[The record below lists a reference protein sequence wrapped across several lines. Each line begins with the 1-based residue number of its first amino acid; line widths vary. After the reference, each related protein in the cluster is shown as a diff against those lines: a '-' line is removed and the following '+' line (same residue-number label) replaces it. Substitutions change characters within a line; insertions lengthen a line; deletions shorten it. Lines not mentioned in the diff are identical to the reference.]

1 MKEYGTDSIRNVALV
16 GHLGSGKTSLV
27 EAMLYNTGATTRL
40 GKVEDGTT
48 VSDFDEEEQRRK
60 ITVST
65 SLVAVEFD
73 NYKINILDTPGF
85 TDFVGEVKSAL
96 RVADAAI
103 IVVDAVA
110 GVEVG
115 TELVWQYCDE
125 FKLPRFVVIN
135 KMDRENANF
144 QRALESVKAL
154 SRGVKLVPVQLPWG
168 EKQDFKG
175 VIGILSM
182 KGRKGA
188 KGEIVDIPAEHKD
201 AAQKAHVA
209 MMEAAAEGEDE
220 LLEKY
225 LGGEELTHDEIK
237 HGFKRAV
244 DNGTFVP
251 VFVASVTGNVA
262 IVPILEGITRYM
274 PSPTEIPVL
283 HGEGKGGDEVVA
295 VSDTGALSAYVFKTT
310 ADPFVGKMTYFRVF
324 SGVLSSD
331 SRVWNHNR
339 NAEERLG
346 TLHVMRGKEQI
357 LVKQLHA
364 GDIATVAKLGL
375 TVTGDTL
382 GDKTHPIKLLMPTY
396 PPALYSVAVHPKSQT
411 DATKLGPTLTRL
423 CEEDPTLHWR
433 TEPAT
438 KQTLLEGL
446 GDQHIDVAIR
456 RAETRFGTGIT
467 IETPKV
473 PYRESITRANA
484 AQYRHKKQ
492 TGGAGQFG
500 EVHLRIEPLHEAVFE
515 FTDKLVGMNLSK
527 SYLPPIEKGI
537 KATMEQG
544 VIAGYPMGNVRVT
557 VYDGKMHEVDSKP
570 IAFEIAGREA
580 FKLAVQGAGP
590 VLLEPIMQ
598 VRIVVPEANMGDVLS
613 DLNTRRARVQGMEQD
628 GGRSVVTAEVPQAE
642 MLRYVTDLRS
652 ITQGR
657 GVFSMTYLRHE
668 TVPNNLTQQI
678 IAAAKKEK
686 GKAEEEE

>member
-1 MKEYGTDSIRNVALV
+1 MKEYGTESIRNVALV

-40 GKVEDGTT
+40 GKIEDGTT
-48 VSDFDEEEQRRK
+48 ISDFEEEEHRRR
-60 ITVST
+60 ISVNT
-65 SLVAVEFD
+65 SLVAIEFD
-73 NYKINILDTPGF
+73 NYKINLLDTPGF

-125 FKLPRFVVIN
+125 MNLPRFVVIN
-135 KMDRENANF
+135 KMDRDNANF
-144 QRALESVKAL
+144 QRTLESVQGL
-154 SRGVKLVPVQLPWG
+154 SKNVKLVPVQLPWG

-175 VIGILSM
+175 VVGILSM
-182 KGRKGA
+182 RLRRGA
-188 KGEIVDIPAEHKD
+188 KGEIDAIPSEYVT
-201 AAQKAHVA
+201 AAKKAHVD

-225 LGGEELTHDEIK
+225 LGGEELTSDEIQ

-251 VFVASVTGNVA
+251 VLEASATGNIG
-262 IVPILEGITRYM
+262 IVPLLEAITRYM
-274 PSPTEIPVL
+274 PSPTEIPVP
-283 HGEGKGGDEVVA
+283 HGEGKGGDEEVA
-295 VSDTGALSAYVFKTT
+295 ATDTSALAAYAFKTT
-310 ADPFVGKMTYFRVF
+310 ADPFVGKMTYLRVY
-324 SGVLSSD
+324 SGMLSSD
-331 SRVWNHNR
+331 SRVWNHNHS
-339 NAEERLG
+339 AEERLG

-357 LVKQLHA
+357 AVKQLHS
-364 GDIATVAKLGL
+364 GDIGTVAKLGA

-382 GDKTHPIKLLMPTY
+382 GDKTHPIKLAMPAY
-396 PPALYSVAVHPKSQT
+396 PAALYSVAVHPKTQS
-411 DATKLGPTLTRL
+411 DATKLGPTLTKL
-423 CEEDPTLHWR
+423 CEEDLTLHWR
-433 TEPAT
+433 TEGST
-438 KQTLLEGL
+438 KQTLLEGM

-456 RAETRFGTGIT
+456 RAESKFGTGILT
-467 IETPKV
+467 EAPKV
-473 PYRESITRANA
+473 PYRESITRKGA

-500 EVHLRIEPLHEAVFE
+500 EVHLRIEPLPEAEFE
-515 FTDKLVGMNLSK
+515 FTDELVGMNLSK
-527 SYLPPIEKGI
+527 SYLAPIEKGI
-537 KATMEQG
+537 RATLESG
-544 VIAGYPMGNVRVT
+544 VMAGYPMGNVKVI

-590 VLLEPIMQ
+590 VLLEPIME

-613 DLNTRRARVQGMEQD
+613 DLNTKRARVHGMEQD
-628 GGRSVVTAEVPQAE
+628 NGKSVVTAEVPHAE

-657 GVFSMTYLRHE
+657 GVFSMTYLRHD
-668 TVPNNLTQQI
+668 TVPNHLAQAI
-678 IAAAKKEK
+678 IANSKKDK
-686 GKAEEEE
+686 KTEEEE

>member
-1 MKEYGTDSIRNVALV
+1 MKEYGTEFIRNVALV
-16 GHLGSGKTSLV
+16 GHVGSGKTSLV

-40 GKVEDGTT
+40 GKTEDGTT
-48 VSDFDEEEQRRK
+48 VSDFEDEEHRRK
-60 ITVST
+60 ISVSA
-65 SLVAVEFD
+65 SVIAVEFE

-103 IVVDAVA
+103 ILVDAVA

-125 FKLPRFVVIN
+125 LKLPRFVLIN

-144 QRALESVKAL
+144 QRALESVQSL
-154 SRGVKLVPVQLPWG
+154 SKNVKLVPVQLPWG
-168 EKQDFKG
+168 EKQNFKG
-175 VIGILSM
+175 AIGLLSM
-182 KGRKGA
+182 KARKGA
-188 KGEIVDIPAEHKD
+188 KGEAMDIPAEYLE
-201 AAQKAHVA
+201 AARKGHVD

-225 LGGEELTHDEIK
+225 LGGEELTPDEIK

-244 DNGTFVP
+244 DNGTFAP
-251 VFVASVTGNVA
+251 VFVATATGNVG
-262 IVPILEGITRYM
+262 IIPILEGITRYL
-274 PSPTEIPVL
+274 PSPTEIPVP

-295 VSDTGALSAYVFKTT
+295 ATDIGPLATCVFKTT
-310 ADPFVGKMTYFRVF
+310 ADPFVGKLTYFRVF
-324 SGVLSSD
+324 SGSLTSD
-331 SRVWNHNR
+331 TRVWNHNR
-339 NAEERLG
+339 GAEERLG

-357 LVKQLHA
+357 SVKALHS
-364 GDIATVAKLGL
+364 GDIGTVAKLNA

-382 GDKTHPIKLLMPTY
+382 GDKPHPIQLPVPKY
-396 PPALYSVAVHPKSQT
+396 PAALYTVAVHPKTQS
-411 DATKLGPTLTRL
+411 DATKMGPTLTKL
-423 CEEDPTLHWR
+423 CEEDPTLHWH

-438 KQTLLEGL
+438 KQTLLEGM

-456 RAETRFGTGIT
+456 RAESKFGTAILT
-467 IETPKV
+467 EVPKV
-473 PYRESITRANA
+473 PYRESITRNHA

-500 EVHLRIEPLHEAVFE
+500 EVHLRIEPLRESEFE
-515 FTDKLVGMNLSK
+515 FDDELTGMNLSK
-527 SYLPPIEKGI
+527 SYLAPIEKGI

-544 VIAGYPMGNVRVT
+544 VIAGYPMGNVRVV

-598 VRIVVPEANMGDVLS
+598 VSITVPEANMGDVLS

-628 GGRSVVTAEVPQAE
+628 GGKSIVTAEVPQAE

-668 TVPNNLTQQI
+668 VVPNHLTQMI
-678 IAAAKKEK
+678 IANSKKEK
-686 GKAEEEE
+686 GEEEE

>member
-1 MKEYGTDSIRNVALV
+1 MKEYGTESIRNVALV

-40 GKVEDGTT
+40 GKIEDGTT
-48 VSDFDEEEQRRK
+48 ISDFDEEEQRRK
-60 ITVST
+60 ISVST
-65 SLVAVEFD
+65 SLVAIEYD
-73 NYKINILDTPGF
+73 NHKINVLDTPGF

-103 IVVDAVA
+103 VLVDSVA

-144 QRALESVKAL
+144 QHALESVQAL
-154 SRGVKLVPVQLPWG
+154 AKNVKLVPVQLPWG
-168 EKQDFKG
+168 EKHDFKG
-175 VIGILSM
+175 ALGLLSM
-182 KGRKGA
+182 QLRKGA
-188 KGEIVDIPAEHKD
+188 KGEVADIPAEYKE
-201 AAQKAHVA
+201 AAEKAHVA
-209 MMEAAAEGEDE
+209 LIEAAAEGEDE
-220 LLEKY
+220 LIEKY
-225 LGGEELTHDEIK
+225 LGGEELTAAEIQR
-237 HGFKRAV
+237 GFKKAV
-244 DNGTFVP
+244 DNGTFIP
-251 VFVASVTGNVA
+251 VFVASATGN
-262 IVPILEGITRYM
+262 IGSVPLLEGMIRYL
-274 PSPTEIPVL
+274 PSPKEIPTP
-283 HGEGKGGDEVVA
+283 HGEGKGGDEA
-295 VSDTGALSAYVFKTT
+295 VPASDTGPLAAYIFKTT
-310 ADPFVGKMTYFRVF
+310 ADPFVGKMTYFRVY

-331 SRVWNHNR
+331 TRVWNQNKS
-339 NAEERLG
+339 AEERLG

-357 LVKQLHA
+357 AVKQLHS
-364 GDIATVAKLGL
+364 GDMATVAKLGS

-382 GDKTHPIKLLMPTY
+382 GDKTHPIQLPMPAY
-396 PPALYSVAVHPKSQT
+396 PAALYTVAVHPKTQA
-411 DATKLGPTLTRL
+411 DAAKMGPTLSRL

-433 TEPAT
+433 TESST
-438 KQTLLEGL
+438 KQTLFEGM
-446 GDQHIDVAIR
+446 GDQHLDVAIR
-456 RAETRFGTGIT
+456 RAEAKFGTGIVT
-467 IETPKV
+467 ETPKV
-473 PYRESITRANA
+473 PYRESITRASS

-500 EVHLRIEPLHEAVFE
+500 EVHLRIEPLPEEVFE
-515 FTDKLVGMNLSK
+515 FTDELVGMNLSK

-537 KATMEQG
+537 KSTMEGG
-544 VIAGYPMGNVRVT
+544 VIAGYPMGNVRVV

-580 FKLAVQGAGP
+580 FKLAVQSAGP

-598 VRIVVPEANMGDVLS
+598 VKIVVPEANMGDVLS
-613 DLNTRRARVQGMEQD
+613 DLNTKRARVQGMEQD
-628 GGRSVVTAEVPQAE
+628 DGKSIVTAEVPHAE

-668 TVPNNLTQQI
+668 VVPTHLAQQI
-678 IAAAKKEK
+678 VAQSKKEK